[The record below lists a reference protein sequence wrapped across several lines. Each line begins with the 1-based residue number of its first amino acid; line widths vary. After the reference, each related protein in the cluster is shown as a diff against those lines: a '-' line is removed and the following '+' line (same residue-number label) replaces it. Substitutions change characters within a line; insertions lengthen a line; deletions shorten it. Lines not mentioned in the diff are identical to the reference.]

1 MASRGAFP
9 FRTAVPEGTMG
20 GSFMGIAIRKA
31 TAADL
36 DAVSGIYA
44 RIHDEIEAGRAS
56 IGWLRDVYPTR
67 ATAEAALAQ
76 DELFVEEQD
85 GVIVGAAILNKT
97 QVDAYFGAPWEHD
110 VPESEIMVLH
120 TLVID
125 PRCKGF
131 GLGREFEAYYERYAL
146 SHGCRALRIDTNAR
160 NTVARSFYRKLG
172 YREIAVV
179 PVTFNGI
186 PGVDLVLLEKYLD

>member
-1 MASRGAFP
+1 
-9 FRTAVPEGTMG
+9 
-20 GSFMGIAIRKA
+20 MGIAIRKA

-36 DAVSGIYA
+36 DAVSGIYG

-67 ATAEAALAQ
+67 ATAETALARV
-76 DELFVEEQD
+76 DLFVEEQD
-85 GVIVGAAILNKT
+85 GCVVGTAILNQT

-110 VPESEIMVLH
+110 VPENEIMVLH

-125 PRCKGF
+125 PNCKDT
-131 GLGREFEAYYERYAL
+131 GLGRKFEAYYERYAL
-146 SHGCRALRIDTNAR
+146 SHGCRALHIDTNAR

-186 PGVDLVLLEKYLD
+186 PGVDLVLLEKYLG

>member
-1 MASRGAFP
+1 M
-9 FRTAVPEGTMG
+9 
-20 GSFMGIAIRKA
+20 
-31 TAADL
+31 
-36 DAVSGIYA
+36 
-44 RIHDEIEAGRAS
+44 
-56 IGWLRDVYPTR
+56 
-67 ATAEAALAQ
+67 
-76 DELFVEEQD
+76 EEQD
-85 GVIVGAAILNKT
+85 GVIVGAVILNKT

-125 PRCKGF
+125 PRCKGS

-146 SHGCRALRIDTNAR
+146 SHECRALRIDTNAR

-172 YREIAVV
+172 YRKIAVV

-186 PGVDLVLLEKYLD
+186 PGVDLVLLEKYLG

>member
-1 MASRGAFP
+1 MSIT
-9 FRTAVPEGTMG
+9 FREA
-20 GSFMGIAIRKA
+20 A
-31 TAADL
+31 AADL
-36 DAVSGIYA
+36 DAVSGIYE

-67 ATAEAALAQ
+67 ATAEAALARG
-76 DELFVEEQD
+76 DLFVEEQD
-85 GVIVGAAILNKT
+85 AVIVGAAILNKT
-97 QVDAYFGAPWEHD
+97 QVDAYFGAPWEYD

-125 PRCKGF
+125 PRCKGA
-131 GLGREFEAYYERYAL
+131 GLGREFEAYYERYAR
-146 SHGCRALRIDTNAR
+146 SHGCRALRIDTKAR

-172 YREIAVV
+172 YREIAIV

-186 PGVDLVLLEKYLD
+186 PGVDLVLLEKYLG

>member
-1 MASRGAFP
+1 
-9 FRTAVPEGTMG
+9 MG

-125 PRCKGF
+125 PRCKGS

-146 SHGCRALRIDTNAR
+146 SHECRALRIDTNAR

-186 PGVDLVLLEKYLD
+186 PGVDLVLLEKYLG